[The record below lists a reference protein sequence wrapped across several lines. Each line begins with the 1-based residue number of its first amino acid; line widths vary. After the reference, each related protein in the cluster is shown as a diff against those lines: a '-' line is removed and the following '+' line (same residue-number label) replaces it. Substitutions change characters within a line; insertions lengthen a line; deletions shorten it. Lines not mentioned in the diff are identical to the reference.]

1 MSNQT
6 IYMFPRLVSD
16 EVKKVKSL
24 NSKVTHFRDGKK
36 PKLPILKWC
45 LFCGNVF
52 VYRFLILLIQ
62 YLYLNSKSKYGIL
75 QRAQRANDQFEH
87 V

>member
-36 PKLPILKWC
+36 PKLPILK
-45 LFCGNVF
+45 
-52 VYRFLILLIQ
+52 
-62 YLYLNSKSKYGIL
+62 
-75 QRAQRANDQFEH
+75 
-87 V
+87 